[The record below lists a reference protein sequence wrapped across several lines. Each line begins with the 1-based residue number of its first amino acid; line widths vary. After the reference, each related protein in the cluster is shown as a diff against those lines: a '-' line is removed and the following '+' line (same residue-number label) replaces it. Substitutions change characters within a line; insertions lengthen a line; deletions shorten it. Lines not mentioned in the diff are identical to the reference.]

1 MAKRYLIDTS
11 AVIKY
16 INNSL
21 SPKGL
26 SLLDKIVDK
35 ECLLSFITEI
45 ELQVWNPN
53 NQEDIEVY
61 KIFIENSSIYYVDDQ
76 VIKETIRI
84 RKLYNIKIPDAI
96 IATTAIVNKLILVSD
111 NDKDFLRIPEI
122 KYFNPNRIDI

>member
-21 SPKGL
+21 SSKGL
-26 SLLDKIVDK
+26 SFLDKIVDK

-45 ELQVWNPN
+45 ELQVWNPS

-61 KIFIENSSIYYVDDQ
+61 RIFIKNSSIYYVDDQ

-96 IATTAIVNKLILVSD
+96 IAATAIN
-111 NDKDFLRIPEI
+111 
-122 KYFNPNRIDI
+122 